1 MLVVCCCAATLSAQE
16 DNPEPSEPVSSD
28 EEGVEDL
35 FLATLEQDLATAD
48 ESELLLWARDLGLST
63 QGSSDQIRQRILAY
77 YGVTAT
83 SSSAREPTP
92 AGRSFIR
99 IETARRTAFENIAG
113 EDTLRLTG
121 GVDVQ
126 MVDDGVEHSI
136 QADELIL
143 NLANDQLSARGDVTY
158 VVTRADGV
166 ERFRGDLLVFQ
177 VGDWDGVF
185 LRGFS
190 QIESDEAPEEVDFS
204 ISGGRISRSP
214 EEIIVIDGGSLT
226 SSDADPPNYRIAA
239 RRIWLLAPGEW
250 GLRSAV
256 LYVGR
261 VPTFYLPYFFIPGDR
276 LFFHPSV
283 GTRDRE
289 GTYVQTTTY
298 IFGASEDADAPISLL
313 RLAQT
318 PDENDREREGLFL
331 RIVEEPQQREP
342 EDWRLRVLFDWYGRL
357 GFYTAIDGQLPE
369 FGGFETF
376 DFNLG
381 LARTRNIYNR
391 NGFLTPYY
399 DGPNGERLVHTN
411 SGWFLGMELPLR
423 YETAL
428 AFSGSTDQMS
438 GSLDFRHFSDPQFVE
453 DFEDRAE
460 SMDWGFVVSP
470 GTEIDTD
477 STDVTLPTWSATAQ
491 YQPDVSEL
499 NPWVQSLSLEQI
511 NSSVTWRSKTNQ
523 NLPAASALS
532 TVQSSPDAQFFYPTV
547 ATFPEVRFRANGRLV
562 DLARQPTTP
571 AEQQAE
577 IPQARQDLR
586 PPWTQEPQTEQEV
599 PPQLRLPDPAADADG
614 VRVGRSGNVT
624 LDYSLAPILR
634 VDHWYDD
641 DAVTEPA
648 DVQFDRDYTT
658 TEVRTDGQLLS
669 SYTVF
674 DDLLTAQ
681 ANLDATQRYRV
692 VQGGGDG
699 LDSVRDSAATF
710 TGVDSSQTS
719 SLTFTPLTG
728 LSLVYSVASDLWS
741 YSLTNID
748 ASGHPS
754 YAWAQPEWDNDS
766 VDRHEVRMNVAVEP
780 AIGTQS
786 LQLSA
791 DLPPL
796 VQNYTGS
803 ASSEIGP
810 LTSTL
815 SGGFTEDSNGVLQP
829 QDLQQGHRLT
839 LNDLFGANSTIT
851 YDLESVVVSR
861 LTGQVELG
869 PLTAAINARRQQDAF
884 FTAGVGWTTSGQ
896 ERLRTETVSFA
907 LDASDRT
914 FRYWRNR
921 IAVQPILTASLTLNP
936 IRPNQSTAALS
947 YGLDLDVF
955 RFLDLNFRARSE
967 NDTVYRYIPSYAN
980 ELGVESRSFVNDV
993 VDGFRFGD
1001 RDAREASSFNL
1012 VSLTIDAI
1020 HDLNDWELIVSYE
1033 GEPELDSTAAPQVF
1047 RWSSTL
1053 EIVLRWKPIEEL
1065 SREIDFA
1072 DGELTRVQ

>member
-1 MLVVCCCAATLSAQE
+1 MTLPAQE
-16 DNPEPSEPVSSD
+16 TDPEPSEPVSGD
-28 EEGVEDL
+28 EESVEDL

-77 YGVTAT
+77 YGVTSTT
-83 SSSAREPTP
+83 SAEREPTP

-113 EDTLRLTG
+113 ENTLRLTG

-190 QIESDEAPEEVDFS
+190 EIESEEAPEEVDFS
-204 ISGGRISRSP
+204 IRGGRISRSP

-298 IFGASEDADAPISLL
+298 IFGASEEADAPISLL

-331 RIVEEPQQREP
+331 RIVDEPRQQEP
-342 EDWRLRVLFDWYGRL
+342 DDWRLRVLFDWYGRL
-357 GFYTAIDGQLPE
+357 GFYSAIDGQLPD

-399 DGPNGERLVHTN
+399 DGPNGERLVHVN
-411 SGWFLGMELPLR
+411 SGWFLGTELPLR

-428 AFSGSTDQMS
+428 AFSGSTDRIS

-470 GTEIDTD
+470 GTEFDTD
-477 STDVTLPTWSATAQ
+477 TSEVTLPTWSATAQ

-523 NLPAASALS
+523 NPPDASTLS

-547 ATFPEVRFRANGRLV
+547 ATFPEVRLRANGRLV
-562 DLARQPTTP
+562 DLARQAPTP
-571 AEQQAE
+571 AEQSSE
-577 IPQARQDLR
+577 VPQTEQNLR
-586 PPWTQEPQTEQEV
+586 PPWTQEPQPDQEL
-599 PPQLRLPDPAADADG
+599 PPQLRLPDPAANAAG
-614 VRVGRSGNVT
+614 IRVGRSGNVT

-641 DAVTEPA
+641 AAVTEPA

-674 DDLLTAQ
+674 DDLITAQ

-692 VQGGGDG
+692 VQGGGGG
-699 LDSVRDSAATF
+699 LDSVRESAFTF
-710 TGVDSSQTS
+710 TGFDSSHTS
-719 SLTFTPLTG
+719 SLTLSPLTG

-741 YSLTNID
+741 YSLASID
-748 ASGHPS
+748 VSGNPT
-754 YAWAQPEWDNDS
+754 YDWAQPEWDKGS
-766 VDRHEVRMNVAVEP
+766 VDRHEVRLNAAVEP
-780 AIGTQS
+780 DIGTQS

-796 VQNYTGS
+796 VENYTGS

-815 SGGFTEDSNGVLQP
+815 SGGFTEDSDGVLQP
-829 QDLQQGHRLT
+829 KDLQQGHRLT
-839 LNDLFGANSTIT
+839 LSDLFGANSTIT

-869 PLTAAINARRQQDAF
+869 PLTATLNARRQQDAF
-884 FTAGVGWTTSGQ
+884 FTPGVGWAVGGE

-907 LDASDRT
+907 LDAGDRV

-921 IAVQPILTASLTLNP
+921 VAVQPILTASLTLNP

-967 NDTVYRYIPSYAN
+967 NDTVYRYIRSYAD

-993 VDGFRFGD
+993 YEGFRFGD

-1012 VSLTIDAI
+1012 VSLTVDAI

-1033 GEPELDSTAAPQVF
+1033 GAPELDSTVAPQVF